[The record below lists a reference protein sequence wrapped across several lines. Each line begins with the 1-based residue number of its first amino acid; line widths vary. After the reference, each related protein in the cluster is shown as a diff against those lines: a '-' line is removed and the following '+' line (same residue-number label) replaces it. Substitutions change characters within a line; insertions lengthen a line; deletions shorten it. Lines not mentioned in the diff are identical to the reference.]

1 MWKSE
6 KMEEAMSDFG
16 LFLIVTVI
24 IEIFRDMEKYK
35 KEINI
40 IRDLTI
46 ENNLSYVSTFF
57 IFSVHICIFGYNGN
71 HSVHSCVWSFFS
83 DIKHLHHYSCQQQQP
98 LLFIAHILE
107 APPEDMFNESLLLR
121 MASHSPPANDEWIF
135 LAKSWRFLSFI
146 STSAKE
152 TVGEIAAK
160 C

>member
-1 MWKSE
+1 
-6 KMEEAMSDFG
+6 MSDFG

-71 HSVHSCVWSFFS
+71 HSVHSCV
-83 DIKHLHHYSCQQQQP
+83 
-98 LLFIAHILE
+98 
-107 APPEDMFNESLLLR
+107 
-121 MASHSPPANDEWIF
+121 
-135 LAKSWRFLSFI
+135 
-146 STSAKE
+146 
-152 TVGEIAAK
+152 
-160 C
+160 